1 MRLNGSAINARS
13 INGGVRPLPGVLA
26 ADAIASGLADLTG
39 TRVRS
44 MSGDA
49 VAAAV
54 GDFVASA
61 QRYGSA
67 TFLSA
72 QLAQL
77 DATAIRNAS
86 GVGTVVTDAD
96 LYYTRI
102 VYGTGGAL
110 ISVIAISDIGVVYG
124 EGSGV
129 MVQLAD
135 LDGRRAKTGVGSAVA
150 ETIGELSASAIR
162 RGATASDSGV
172 DTLVAQLDTAHITG
186 LGVRYI
192 NGSGDAIG
200 YIMLDDNGFKRQVL
214 IGSLDLEPIATGYG
228 SAIRNATAAAT
239 IDTAASFSAFAAR
252 RAEGAGIIV
261 GHADMSGEVLV
272 PGTGTAIIQLV
283 AQLTG
288 YAYRRTAI
296 LDAISEVAT
305 ELDGLRAKAGR
316 SDAIASTEII
326 MDGRRVRLGV
336 GDSIVILNAENFG
349 DDFNFVGMDDDDE
362 IFFRP
367 APVRDFYRPE
377 QQREMRRA

>member
-1 MRLNGSAINARS
+1 MLNGSAVNVRS
-13 INGGVRPLPGVLA
+13 INGGVRPFPEVLA
-26 ADAIASGLADLTG
+26 GDAVAAGLADLTA
-39 TRVRS
+39 TRVRLLT
-44 MSGDA
+44 GDA

-54 GDFVASA
+54 GNFLASA

-67 TFLSA
+67 TFTSA

-77 DATAIRNAS
+77 DATATRNAS
-86 GVGTVVTDAD
+86 GSAIAVTGAS
-96 LYYTRI
+96 LYYTRV

-129 MVQLAD
+129 MVPTAA
-135 LDGRRAKTGVGSAVA
+135 LDGRRAKAGVASAVA
-150 ETIGELSASAIR
+150 TTAADLSASAIR
-162 RGATASDSGV
+162 RGATASGSGI

-200 YIMLDDNGFKRQVL
+200 YITLEDNGLKRQVL
-214 IGSLDLEPIATGYG
+214 IGSLDLEPIAYGAG

-239 IDTAASFSAFAAR
+239 IDTETSFDAYTVR
-252 RAEGAGIIV
+252 RAEGAGMIT
-261 GHADMSGEVLV
+261 GHASMSGDVLV

-283 AQLTG
+283 AELTG

-296 LDAISEVAT
+296 LDAIAEVTT
-305 ELDGLRAKAGR
+305 ELDGLRRRVGR
-316 SDAIASTEII
+316 SDAIANTNII

-349 DDFNFVGMDDDDE
+349 EDFNLVGMDDDDE
-362 IFFRP
+362 VFFRP
-367 APVRDFYRPE
+367 AVDRDFFRPE